1 MKGKSKIIK
10 GILIIFLIALIGA
23 GVYAIA
29 SQKWKIGNT
38 KNSETTR
45 DEKEDEI
52 GNEENIKEQEPPI
65 DNYVEKLS
73 KINCKGVAKEKGG
86 FAINGV
92 KLGMTKEEVER
103 FIKYKPVEISIYNE
117 ISDKSDDMIIDKIED
132 TSDSIEDVVAKRY
145 LKSNL
150 INMLKRAKLDDR
162 EIEVLILRFGLCG
175 CESQS
180 CEKLSKL
187 YGLTKQRLNQIELTA
202 LKKVRLSGV
211 AMELIEFA
219 EDYEEAKN
227 KIKE

>member
-1 MKGKSKIIK
+1 MRD
-10 GILIIFLIALIGA
+10 LIDERDFREKCARSI
-23 GVYAIA
+23 V
-29 SQKWKIGNT
+29 
-38 KNSETTR
+38 KNY
-45 DEKEDEI
+45 
-52 GNEENIKEQEPPI
+52 NVH
-65 DNYVEKLS
+65 Y
-73 KINCKGVAKEKGG
+73 
-86 FAINGV
+86 
-92 KLGMTKEEVER
+92 MTKEEVER

-227 KIKE
+227 KIKEYRDWYLKHPCSYKK